1 MKPPWPPTGS
11 RLLEVDPTNA
21 NTALASAFA
30 EELAR
35 SGVSR
40 AVVSPGSRSTP
51 LAVALWR
58 QPGIEVT
65 IAIDERSGSFFALGA
80 AQASGEP
87 VVLLCTSGT
96 AAANFHPAVA
106 EADLSSVPLI
116 VLTADRPPEL
126 RDIGAGQTIDQVKLY
141 GSSVRWFSEVGT
153 HDADDQGLI
162 HFRSTAC
169 RAYAAAT
176 GDPRPGPVHLNISW
190 RDPLSPVPVP
200 ESVTAE
206 SVLALEGRG
215 DAPLNRVLNGTPWVS
230 SATLEAITR
239 RIDAAERILV
249 VAGRQRSQ
257 TLAEPLSRIAARC
270 GAPVIAE
277 PTSQLRYGSHDR
289 SGVVTTYDHIAKEQP
304 AGLAP
309 DLVIRF
315 GEMPTSKP
323 LRIWL
328 SSLEDLEQIV
338 IDPLFTF
345 NEPTRTAGLIVRS
358 EPEHLIHLLEDR
370 IEPPTDRYFLDS
382 WLEAERLASAGIEAD
397 LEDEPGLTA
406 GLVHRALADCL
417 QDGDVVYTASSM
429 AIRDQ
434 EAFLPGS
441 GIEALFLAN
450 RGANGIDGL
459 VASGIGA
466 SAATGRPVTIITGDL
481 GFQHDVGSLSLV
493 GRDGPPVRIVVLNNN
508 GGAIFSR
515 LPQKQ
520 TLGEEEFEA
529 LMSTP
534 GGMDVKAAAGL
545 FGLDHRL
552 VDDLAGL
559 PAALAA
565 GTGIIEIP
573 LLP

>member
-1 MKPPWPPTGS
+1 M
-11 RLLEVDPTNA
+11 DPTNA

-35 SGVSR
+35 SGVNR
-40 AVVSPGSRSTP
+40 AVISPGSRSTP

-58 QPGIEVT
+58 QTGGGVT
-65 IAIDERSGSFFALGA
+65 MAIDERAGSVVALGA

-153 HDADDQGLI
+153 HDADDQGLL

-169 RAYAAAT
+169 RACAAAS

-200 ESVTAE
+200 DSVTAD
-206 SVLALEGRG
+206 SPLALEGRG

-239 RIDAAERILV
+239 QIDAAERILV

-370 IEPPTDRYFLDS
+370 IEPPTDRSFLDS
-382 WLEAERLASAGIEAD
+382 WLEAERLASSGIEAD

-466 SAATGRPVTIITGDL
+466 SAATGRPVTIISGDL

-493 GRDGPPVRIVVLNNN
+493 GPDGPPVRIVVLNND

>member
-1 MKPPWPPTGS
+1 M
-11 RLLEVDPTNA
+11 DPTNA

-58 QPGIEVT
+58 QTGIEVT
-65 IAIDERSGSFFALGA
+65 MAIDERSGSFFALGA

-126 RDIGAGQTIDQVKLY
+126 RDIGAGQTIDQIKLY

-153 HDADDQGLI
+153 HEADDQGLL

-169 RAYAAAT
+169 RAYAAAS
-176 GDPRPGPVHLNISW
+176 GDPRPGPVHLNVSW
-190 RDPLSPVPVP
+190 RDPLSPVHVP
-200 ESVTAE
+200 DSVTAE
-206 SVLALEGRG
+206 SVFALEGRG
-215 DAPLNRVLNGTPWVS
+215 DEPLNRVLNGTPWVS
-230 SATLEAITR
+230 SATLEEITR
-239 RIDAAERILV
+239 RIDAAERIMV

-257 TLAEPLSRIAARC
+257 TLAEPLSRIAGRC
-270 GAPVIAE
+270 GAPVLAE
-277 PTSQLRYGSHDR
+277 PTSQLRYGPHDR

-323 LRIWL
+323 LRMWL
-328 SSLEDLEQIV
+328 SSLENLEQIV

-345 NEPTRTAGLIVRS
+345 NEPTRTAGMIVRS
-358 EPEHLIHLLEDR
+358 ESEHLIHLLEDR
-370 IEPPTDRYFLDS
+370 IEPPTDRSFLDS
-382 WLEAERLASAGIEAD
+382 WLEAERLASAGVEAD
-397 LEDEPGLTA
+397 LEDETELTA

-417 QDGDVVYTASSM
+417 QDGDIVYTASSM

-434 EAFLPGS
+434 EAYLPGS
-441 GIEALFLAN
+441 GTEALFLAN

-459 VASGIGA
+459 LASGIGA
-466 SAATGRPVTIITGDL
+466 AAATGRPVTVITGDL

-493 GRDGPPVRIVVLNNN
+493 GADGPPVRIVVLNND

-529 LMSTP
+529 LMTTP

-545 FGLDHRL
+545 FGLRHQL

-573 LLP
+573 VLP